1 MQTWQQIYTPVGG
14 SLAASVLAAALPMFV
29 LGYLLGVRRS
39 AAWVAATSALVT
51 AMVVALVVYRMP
63 AGLMIVSTLHGAAFG
78 LFPIG
83 WIVFSAIL
91 LFDVTVEAGCLVAIE
106 RSLRRFSDD
115 RRMQVLLVAF
125 AFGAFIEGT
134 SGFGTPVAISAA
146 LLTALGIP
154 AFRAAGLCLVANT
167 APVAFGALGT
177 PVVTL
182 AGVTGLPLSAV
193 SAAVGRICPFIAA
206 VIPFYLL
213 VLLSGWSQAIAVWP
227 AALVCGLSFAITQ
240 FAVSNY
246 IGPYLT
252 DILSAL
258 AAVVSLFIVSRVWKP
273 ATTHSVPAT
282 EEGGVAVAA
291 APAASHAAVSPASA
305 STAPHHATLSTARA
319 WAPYVLLVLVVLL
332 WGTPWVSPYLESV
345 THRLPVPTLHN
356 VVQRMP
362 PVTSTPSP
370 YPAVYVFN
378 WLGSAGTACFVGAV
392 LAAFVTGLGPMAFL
406 RMAGRT
412 GRRLLVPEL
421 TIATVLAL
429 AYVMNYSGATATL
442 GLGFAATGV
451 LFPFFGTFLG
461 WLGVFLTGSDTSAN
475 ALFGNLQMIS
485 AQRTGLNPVLM
496 TAMNSSGG
504 VLGKMISLQSIA
516 VAAAATGMPREYEGR
531 LFLFTLKHSVA
542 LTAVLG
548 LLAMLLAY
556 VFPWVIP
563 TV

>member
-1 MQTWQQIYTPVGG
+1 MWQQSYTPVAD
-14 SLAASVLAAALPMFV
+14 SLLASLLLAAMPMFV

-39 AAWVAATSALVT
+39 AAWIAACSALVT
-51 AMVVALVVYRMP
+51 AMLVAVIVYQMP
-63 AGLMIVSTLHGAAFG
+63 VGLMLTSTLYGAAFG

-91 LFDVTVEAGCLVAIE
+91 LFDVTVEAGCLGAIE
-106 RSLRRFSDD
+106 RSLRKFSDD
-115 RRMQVLLVAF
+115 ERMQVLLVAF

-146 LLTALGIP
+146 LLTALGVP

-206 VIPFYLL
+206 TIPFYLL
-213 VLLSGWSQAIAVWP
+213 VLLGGWGSAIAMWP
-227 AALVCGLSFAITQ
+227 AAVACGLSFALTQ
-240 FAVSNY
+240 FFVSNY

-258 AAVVSLFIVSRVWKP
+258 ASVVALFVVSRVWKP
-273 ATTHSVPAT
+273 APRPANT
-282 EEGGVAVAA
+282 ASSWADEPETAGSAA
-291 APAASHAAVSPASA
+291 AAATAARALTKPASN
-305 STAPHHATLSTARA
+305 LSTARA
-319 WAPYVLLVLVVLL
+319 WAPYILLVVVVLL
-332 WGTPWVSPYLESV
+332 WGTSWL
-345 THRLPVPTLHN
+345 TTRLDLLTVRFPVAGLHN

-362 PVTSTPSP
+362 PVTTAVTP
-370 YPAVYVFN
+370 YPAIYTFN
-378 WLGSAGTACFVGAV
+378 WLSSAGTACFVGAI
-392 LAAFVTGLGPMAFL
+392 LAALVTGLGPGAFV
-406 RMAGRT
+406 RMAGKT
-412 GRRLLVPEL
+412 GRRLLIPEI
-421 TIATVLAL
+421 TIASVLAL

-442 GLGFAATGV
+442 GLAFAHTGV
-451 LFPFFGTFLG
+451 FFPFFGTFLG

-485 AQRTGLNPVLM
+485 AQALGLNPVLM
-496 TAMNSSGG
+496 AAMNSSGG

-531 LFLFTLKHSVA
+531 LFLFTLKHSIG
-542 LTAVLG
+542 LTIVLG
-548 LLAMLLAY
+548 LMAMLLAY
-556 VFPWVIP
+556 VFPGLIP